1 MRIDRTVTLALARP
15 WREMLGLGGAGH
27 IPVLMYHSISAD
39 VDDRVAPYFR
49 TVTSPAMFARQ
60 VRTLREAGYEAIG
73 LSEAL
78 ALLKGVEEPVSSASR
93 KVVITFD
100 DGFRD
105 FYTTAFPILAE
116 AGFTATVFLPS
127 RFIGKPF
134 ITGRDC
140 LSGAEIRELCGQGIE
155 FGSHSESHRML
166 VELDRDEL
174 GKELSDSK
182 SRIEDVTGRG
192 VDLFSYPFR
201 FPEEDAGFTGM
212 LGSLL
217 DETGYQG
224 GVTTSIGRARRSD
237 DIRFLPRLP
246 MNDCDDETLL
256 SAKLAGHYDW
266 LRTGQRLHKR
276 GRALWRRWRG
286 A

>member
-1 MRIDRTVTLALARP
+1 
-15 WREMLGLGGAGH
+15 
-27 IPVLMYHSISAD
+27 MYHSISTD
-39 VDDRVAPYFR
+39 LDDRVSPYFR

-60 VRTLREAGYEAIG
+60 VRTLKKSGFHAIG

-78 ALLKGVEEPVSSASR
+78 SLLKGGDAATTPGPR

-105 FYTTAFPILAE
+105 FYTTAFPILAD

-140 LSGAEIRELCGQGIE
+140 LSGAEIRELCGQGVE

-166 VELDRDEL
+166 VELERSEL
-174 GKELSDSK
+174 ERELSESK
-182 SRIEDVTGRG
+182 ARIEDVTGRG

-201 FPEEDAGFTGM
+201 FPEENAGFTGM

-224 GVTTSIGRARRSD
+224 GVTTSIGRSRRSD

-246 MNDCDDETLL
+246 MNDCDDEALL

-266 LRTGQRLHKR
+266 LRAGQRLHKR